1 MTSSHDGDMTLRQ
14 LQQTVDE
21 WINTIGVRYFDPMT
35 NMAVLAEETGEVAR
49 AMARLYGEQSIKP
62 GEEIDLADELADVLW
77 VVTAIA
83 NQTGTDL
90 TAAIVRNIDKK
101 TRRDANRHK
110 ANPRLAKDPQTEL

>member
-1 MTSSHDGDMTLRQ
+1 MTSSRDGDMTLRQ
-14 LQQTVDE
+14 LQQAVDE

-35 NMAVLAEETGEVAR
+35 NTAVLAEETGEVAR

-90 TAAIVRNIDKK
+90 TAAILRNIDKK